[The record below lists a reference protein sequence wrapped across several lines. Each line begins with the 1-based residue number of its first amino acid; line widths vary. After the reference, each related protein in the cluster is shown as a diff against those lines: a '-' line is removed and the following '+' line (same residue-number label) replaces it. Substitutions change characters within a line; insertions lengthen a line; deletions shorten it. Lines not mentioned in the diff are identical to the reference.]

1 MTLIKGKLSEKK
13 HVVKKMMMDVW
24 PLEHQEQEVWDF
36 PGSSVI
42 KTLPSKAGGMG
53 LTLG

>member
-24 PLEHQEQEVWDF
+24 PLVSTKNKRSGTSPAVQ
-36 PGSSVI
+36 
-42 KTLPSKAGGMG
+42 
-53 LTLG
+53 